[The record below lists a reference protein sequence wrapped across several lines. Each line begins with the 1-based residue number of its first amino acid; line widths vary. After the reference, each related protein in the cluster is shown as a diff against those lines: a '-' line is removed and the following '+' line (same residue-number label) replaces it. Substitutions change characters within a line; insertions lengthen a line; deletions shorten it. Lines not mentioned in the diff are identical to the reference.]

1 MDITDRIDLY
11 LEALVREKTVS
22 TSTRIASPLILKTT
36 DVATMRQVVDVPP
49 TLKLDASTKAAIR
62 KYKADEYRDIND
74 LLRKYQGRLDAVS
87 DVYGTGSSY
96 ELVTDVVASLHDGLV
111 ATQKY
116 RGTPSEIRFPSDAQA
131 ALEQFFEDFPWTPL
145 EVQPD
150 ATVRK
155 DMAVRAMKV
164 VRILRDWAYEI
175 GASNLPE
182 HIRRNT
188 KDFFRSKWYSTLI
201 TRDDA
206 LRKHL
211 RRRDAHDM
219 SYDLRSAIATCRVS
233 RDVVVYRAGHTAE
246 FAVPKTRAGA
256 RAAVGKLVSSN
267 KFLSTSLSVAKSV
280 NFLEN
285 GATVIYVITIPKGLH
300 ALPVELVCRQLK
312 IPIYMNEMEML
323 FAPGHKIRIDRIE
336 HDAEPERREGRV
348 RRTMTTHSAP
358 DLNPAWGH
366 TSDQYL
372 DHYAY
377 NLYQAE
383 YIVYA
388 TLIDDGVSA

>member
-1 MDITDRIDLY
+1 MGINERIEY
-11 LEALVREKTVS
+11 YIEALVRERTVAS
-22 TSTRIASPLILKTT
+22 STRIATPLIIKTV
-36 DVATMRQVVDVPP
+36 DVDAMRQVVDVPT

-62 KYKADEYRDIND
+62 RYKEDDYLDINS
-74 LLRKYQGRLDAVS
+74 LLRQYQGRLDAVS

-96 ELVTDVVASLHDGLV
+96 ELVTDVVASLHDALLAV
-111 ATQKY
+111 QKR
-116 RGTPSEIRFPSDAQA
+116 RGTPTEIHFGPLAW

-155 DMAVRAMKV
+155 DMADRAKKV
-164 VRILRDWAYEI
+164 VRLLQDWRYDVDY
-175 GASNLPE
+175 SDLPDT
-182 HIRRNT
+182 IIRNT

-201 TRDDA
+201 KRFDA

-211 RRRDAHDM
+211 RQRDAHDM
-219 SYDLRSAIATCRVS
+219 SYDLRSATGTCRVS
-233 RDVVVYRAGHTAE
+233 RDVVVYRAGHPAE
-246 FAVPKTRAGA
+246 FVVPKTRAGA
-256 RAAVGKLVSSN
+256 KAAVGKIVSSN
-267 KFLSTSLSVAKSV
+267 KFLSTSLSLSKAS
-280 NFLEN
+280 NFLQD

-312 IPIYMNEMEML
+312 IEVYMNEMEML

-336 HDAEPERREGRV
+336 HDADPEIRQSRV
-348 RRTMTTHSAP
+348 MRTMTNGTP
-358 DLNPAWGH
+358 LNLNPAWGD

-372 DHYAY
+372 NHYPY
-377 NLYQAE
+377 NMKEAQ